1 MNRRGWMG
9 WIVLVGLTAC
19 GNDGAAPT
27 KPGDGPATTGA
38 QASTAAAA
46 APAAAQGSGPL
57 ASLGGVARTLNDGVS
72 AFLGGKDPAGA
83 FPGWEA
89 TAKDAGKLR
98 EEIKAAGGA
107 TAVHVMMEFE
117 LIFEKDKKD
126 VYYLRTGVT
135 SFDSA
140 SVFVQFEG
148 REPEGGKVEV
158 SSQPIEAYTGGGA
171 PFKEAADALVKALRG
186 PECAKLPVA
195 TAQDVTKIAPDG
207 PLHDDLAKGLE
218 KARANVDVVCKAMA
232 ALGSDKVRLRI
243 DDQTFVVKNASG
255 AVIGAIRGDFKAEPG
270 KITYTMSRFRAV
282 K

>member
-9 WIVLVGLTAC
+9 WIVLAGLTAC

-38 QASTAAAA
+38 QVSTAAAA
-46 APAAAQGSGPL
+46 APGAAATGPL
-57 ASLGGVARTLNDGVS
+57 ASLGGVARTLNDGMS
-72 AFLGGKDPAGA
+72 AFLGGKDPASA

-89 TAKDAGKLR
+89 TAKDADKLR
-98 EEIKAAGGA
+98 EEIKGAGGT
-107 TAVHVMMEFE
+107 TAMHVFMEFE

-126 VYYLRTGVT
+126 VYYLRTGVH
-135 SFDSA
+135 SSDSA
-140 SVFVQFEG
+140 AVFVQFDG

-158 SSQPIEAYTGGGA
+158 SSQPFEAYTGAGT
-171 PFKEAADALVKALRG
+171 PFREAAEALVKALQG
-186 PECAKLPVA
+186 PECTKLPVA
-195 TAQDVTKIAPDG
+195 TPQDISRIAPDG
-207 PLHDDLAKGLE
+207 PLYDDLAKGLD
-218 KARANVDVVCKAMA
+218 KAKANVDVVCKKMA

-255 AVIGAIRGDFKAEPG
+255 AAVGVVRGGFEAKAG
-270 KITYTMSRFRAV
+270 KITYALSRFRAV